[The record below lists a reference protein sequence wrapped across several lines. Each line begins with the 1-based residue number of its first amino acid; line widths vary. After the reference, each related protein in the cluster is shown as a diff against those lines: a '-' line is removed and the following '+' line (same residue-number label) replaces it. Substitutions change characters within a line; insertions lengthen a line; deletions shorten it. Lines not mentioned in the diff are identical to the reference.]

1 MLKQRKSIV
10 GLDIGSSC
18 IKAVELTRE
27 KYDRVITGY
36 AQIDVPNEAAR
47 QDAIAELMRAAKFR
61 SKRVATA
68 VSGKNVIFRYISMAE
83 MSDDKLLQ
91 AVRMEADKYIPFDVS
106 EVELDAQKIGAG
118 VDAAGKPDMKV
129 LLIAAKKSIV
139 ADHARIL
146 TELGL
151 QPISVG
157 VDGFALGNAWEL
169 GDQVNPGI
177 QDPGRTVSLID
188 IGATKSSINILRDN
202 ISCFAREVPMG
213 GQDLTNAIARRLGVE
228 PAQAES
234 DEARSWRTAQHR
246 AGGHEP
252 GARGPRQRDQP
263 VLRLLR
269 ESVRWR
275 SAGSVAHRW
284 HGAAAVPRGELRED
298 LREAHQDV
306 ESDRRLEGEV
316 GQRRRRGSQHAGTA
330 ARGGARPGRCILRS
344 SP

>member
-47 QDAIAELMRAAKFR
+47 QEAIAELMRAAKFR

-83 MSDDKLLQ
+83 MSEDKLLQ
-91 AVRMEADKYIPFDVS
+91 AVRLEADKYIPFDVS
-106 EVELDAQKIGAG
+106 EVELDAQKIGNG
-118 VDAAGKPDMKV
+118 TDANGKPDMKV
-129 LLIAAKKSIV
+129 LLVAAKKTIV

-151 QPISVG
+151 QPASVG

-169 GDQVNPGI
+169 GDLVNPGI
-177 QDPGRTVSLID
+177 QDPGRTVALID
-188 IGATKSSINILRDN
+188 IGATKASINILRDN
-202 ISCFAREVPMG
+202 VSYFAREVPMG

-228 PAQAES
+228 PQQAETLK
-234 DEARSWRTAQHR
+234 R
-246 AGGHEP
+246 EP
-252 GARGPRQRDQP
+252 GDQLSVVQEATSQ
-263 VLRLLR
+263 VLEDLGNEINLSFDFFENQFDGEVQEVWLTGGSALLPFLE
-269 ESVRWR
+269 ESFEKIFEKRTKTWNPIEGLKVR
-275 SAGSVAHRW
+275 ADNVDVEALNQFAPQLAVAL
-284 HGAAAVPRGELRED
+284 GLAAA
-298 LREAHQDV
+298 
-306 ESDRRLEGEV
+306 S
-316 GQRRRRGSQHAGTA
+316 
-330 ARGGARPGRCILRS
+330 
-344 SP
+344 